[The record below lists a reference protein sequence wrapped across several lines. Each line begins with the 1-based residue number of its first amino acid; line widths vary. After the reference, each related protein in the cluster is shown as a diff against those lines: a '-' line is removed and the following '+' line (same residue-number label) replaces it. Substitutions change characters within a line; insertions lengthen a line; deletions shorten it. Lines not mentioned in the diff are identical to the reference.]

1 MAEYQLL
8 KDYAELGTRGT
19 TALEVEKGQA
29 SSAREGPGKELNQ
42 DGEDKAMTTECGEVH
57 RHNIEFD
64 DMTITAEDLG
74 AVVTRGQRR
83 NERRSRRSL
92 KVSDAGTGPGS
103 RITLDEQEGDEG
115 IQGLLRSSK
124 NGKGKNIDPNN
135 EELLRVLEVKG
146 TESTNDVSINPEIR
160 QDQKDGLDNLI
171 TNSADIFT
179 DKPGHTDLIEHKIVL
194 IDST

>member
-1 MAEYQLL
+1 
-8 KDYAELGTRGT
+8 
-19 TALEVEKGQA
+19 
-29 SSAREGPGKELNQ
+29 
-42 DGEDKAMTTECGEVH
+42 
-57 RHNIEFD
+57 
-64 DMTITAEDLG
+64 MTITAEDLG